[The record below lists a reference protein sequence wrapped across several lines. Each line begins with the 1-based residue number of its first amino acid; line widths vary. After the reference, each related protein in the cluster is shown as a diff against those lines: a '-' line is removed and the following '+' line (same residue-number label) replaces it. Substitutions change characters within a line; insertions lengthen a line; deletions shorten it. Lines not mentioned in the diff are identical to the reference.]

1 MATDVSIRLGVDGE
15 KEFKSAL
22 AGVNSQIK
30 NLNSEMK
37 TVTSTFE
44 TAEDAEAAV
53 EKRTDILARTAEATK
68 KKISLLSTQYDKA
81 SNKLDELSNELDDAK
96 RKFGENSEQAAKA
109 QTAYNRQAKAV
120 NDLGTQLNGATASLN
135 RIESEMRSVA
145 DGSDR
150 VTKALKRTAEESED
164 TGDSLKEAFTAG
176 AVAGGIQAI
185 VSSLTGLIDETAEYR
200 KIMASLEVS
209 STKAGYTAQQTSENY
224 KQLYSVLGDEQTA
237 ATALANLQALGLSQK
252 DLTQMV
258 DAAIGA
264 WATYG
269 DSIPIDS
276 LAEAINET
284 IKVGTVTG
292 TFADVL
298 NWAGTSED
306 DFNDKLAE
314 CKTQTE
320 RVNLVTKELSKQ
332 GLAQAAESWRE
343 NNQDIVSTNEASAEL
358 TETWA
363 RLSKKVAPS
372 IAELKKKFAE
382 ALLGVSDFVEEHEIL
397 TDTLKTT
404 TATIIAFTAAAKAAA
419 ALGPLITA
427 IKSVSAAVAG
437 GESAIKALS
446 AALSVNPYV
455 LAAGAIATVAAAIGT
470 LIYKSY
476 EAGESLGELGD
487 AVRENADA
495 WEEMSKASAE
505 AASESVAQIAQG
517 EEYVKQLQA
526 MTDANGKVK
535 QSESERAAG
544 LYSLINEL
552 LPGMVQK
559 TGEGTE
565 ATYEFADSIDELIQ
579 KQKALAVY
587 EAYKDDYTEAIKKK
601 AESTKTLTELYAK
614 RNELEQKYAEAK
626 ADLNAELADAYLL
639 ELQQT
644 EAAIEEQ
651 LNLNKSYDQTISKVE
666 ALNQAIISGDWD
678 AAAAAINDFGLSIG
692 NLKNLDAES
701 IEAEYEKVKSAISGL
716 QSQLES
722 GNLTESQRAQLE
734 ALLSQLQGFLPEYE
748 SAMRVAGSNGGQAYA
763 EGISGKQNDATAAA
777 SNTAEGVVSGFT
789 ITDESK
795 AQGEATGAAYA
806 VGISNQQGN
815 AAEAGVQNAQAV
827 IAGMEGQK
835 GAAVAT
841 ADNMAKLTNAAIA
854 QFKDDYSTT
863 GSNLVLGLISGIAN
877 KASAAVAAAR
887 SLATKIKET
896 IQGKEGFDTHSPSK
910 WAIKIAG
917 YVITGLTS
925 GLTAGEN
932 AAAAAAQKTA
942 NKIKDAMEGELEKLN
957 SEITKIE
964 QEAEKKAADAEL
976 ASYKKSLAEKNAEL
990 KKAAVN
996 DKAKIQQEISKLES
1010 DWNEKQLKAQQ
1021 TAEKEKLQAQ
1031 VKTLQ
1036 EFQKEYESA
1045 LSAIESKEE
1054 TLSNKLKDYGE
1065 LFTKTQSETSELL
1078 TLDDLQQ
1085 DIDAINRY
1093 GEAIDALKGKGAPET
1108 LITEVLNMDIDD
1120 AVKYISKLTQ
1130 MTDEDYDEYIKL
1142 WEEKQQRAAEIA
1154 AKFYTDEKDA
1164 LTKEFAEKVPEELTT
1179 LKNDLYTIGQQ
1190 STTGLA
1196 QGMLSQAGYLYSTA
1210 RGIIKQAISAM
1221 RSEADIH
1228 SPSKKTADKIGAP
1241 MAEGIVN
1248 KFAETMRK
1256 GQAAIT
1262 EAMMMPITA
1271 VSKADV
1277 YTAAASAVNGFSA
1290 AAPAYSGVQT
1300 IVIPVNLNGR
1310 QIAEVTYNPLRDI
1323 KKQRGDK

>member
-44 TAEDAEAAV
+44 NAEDAEAAV

-81 SNKLDELSNELDDAK
+81 SEKLDELSNELDEAK

-109 QTAYNRQAKAV
+109 QIAYNRQAKAV

-135 RIESEMRSVA
+135 RIESEMKSVA

-150 VTKALKRTAEESED
+150 VTKALKKTAEESED
-164 TGDSLKEAFTAG
+164 TGESLKEAFAAG

-185 VSSLTGLIDETAEYR
+185 ISSLAGLIDETAEYR

-224 KQLYSVLGDEQTA
+224 KQLYSVLGDDQTA
-237 ATALANLQALGLSQK
+237 ATALANLQALHLSQK

-269 DSIPIDS
+269 DSIPIDG

-306 DFNDKLAE
+306 DFNDKLAK

-343 NNQDIVSTNEASAEL
+343 NNKDIISTNEASAEL

-363 RLSKKVAPS
+363 KLSKKVAPS
-372 IAELKKKFAE
+372 IAGLKKKFAE
-382 ALLGVSDFVEEHEIL
+382 TLIGVSDFIDEHEVL
-397 TDTLKTT
+397 ADTLKTT
-404 TATIIAFTAAAKAAA
+404 TAVIIAFTAATKGAAAIEPFIAAIKAAS
-419 ALGPLITA
+419 TA
-427 IKSVSAAVAG
+427 MAG
-437 GESAIKALS
+437 GESAVKALS
-446 AALSVNPYV
+446 AALSTNPYV
-455 LAAGAIATVAAAIGT
+455 MAAAAITTVTAAIGT
-470 LIYKSY
+470 LIYKNYQASK
-476 EAGESLGELGD
+476 SLGEVGD
-487 AVRENADA
+487 AVRDNVAA
-495 WEEMSKASAE
+495 WEEMSKTSAE
-505 AASESVAQIAQG
+505 AASENIAQIAQG
-517 EEYVKQLQA
+517 EVYIKQLQA

-535 QSESERAAG
+535 QSEAEKAEG
-544 LYSLINEL
+544 LYSLISEL
-552 LPGMVQK
+552 LPGMVKK
-559 TGEGTE
+559 TGEGE
-565 ATYEFADSIDELIQ
+565 KATYKFADSIDELIQ

-601 AESTKTLTELYAK
+601 ADATKKLTDLYAE
-614 RNELEQKYAEAK
+614 RNELEQKYLDALTNHDDAGIAYYGEMIAKNEEAIK
-626 ADLNAELADAYLL
+626 KQLDLNS
-639 ELQQT
+639 
-644 EAAIEEQ
+644 
-651 LNLNKSYDQTISKVE
+651 SYDQTISKVE
-666 ALNQAIISGDWD
+666 SLNEAISSKDWD
-678 AAAAAINDFGLSIG
+678 AAATAINDFGLSVG
-692 NLKNLDAES
+692 NLKNLDS
-701 IEAEYEKVKSAISGL
+701 EAIKTEYEKVKGAISGL

-722 GNLTESQRAQLE
+722 GGLTESQRAQLE
-734 ALLSQLQGFLPEYE
+734 ALLSQLQKFLPEYE
-748 SAMRVAGSNGGQAYA
+748 SAMNAAGNGGGQAYA
-763 EGISGKQNDATAAA
+763 AGIGSQQSSAAA
-777 SNTAEGVVSGFT
+777 AANKTASAVISAFT
-789 ITDESK
+789 IVNESK
-795 AQGEATGAAYA
+795 SQGEATGSAYNEGVDSQRDNAIKAGKQNVQAMISGMESQKGSA
-806 VGISNQQGN
+806 VTMADLIAKAMNTS
-815 AAEAGVQNAQAV
+815 VAQAKNDFN
-827 IAGMEGQK
+827 I
-835 GAAVAT
+835 
-841 ADNMAKLTNAAIA
+841 
-854 QFKDDYSTT
+854 T
-863 GSNLVLGLISGIAN
+863 GGNLVAGLITGIKG
-877 KASAAVAAAR
+877 KASEAITAAR
-887 SLATKIKET
+887 NLATKIKET

-917 YVITGLTS
+917 YVITGLTT

-932 AAAAAAQKTA
+932 AAAAAARKTA
-942 NKIKDAMEGELEKLN
+942 SKIKDVMENELKNLN
-957 SEITKIE
+957 GEITKIE

-1021 TAEKEKLQAQ
+1021 AAEKEKLQAQ
-1031 VKTLQ
+1031 IETLQ
-1036 EFQKEYESA
+1036 ELKKEYESA
-1045 LSAIESKEE
+1045 LNEIESKEKN
-1054 TLSNKLKDYGE
+1054 LSDKLKDYGE
-1065 LFTKTQSETSELL
+1065 LFAKVQGKTSESL
-1078 TLDDLQQ
+1078 TLNSLQQ
-1085 DIDAINRY
+1085 DIDTINKY
-1093 GEAIDALKGKGAPET
+1093 GEAIDALKEKGAPET
-1108 LITEVLNMDIDD
+1108 LITEVLSLDVDD

-1142 WEEKQQRAAEIA
+1142 WSEKQQRAAEIA
-1154 AKFYTDEKDA
+1154 AKFYADEKDA
-1164 LTKEFAEKVPEELTT
+1164 LTKKFVEKVPEELTT
-1179 LKNDLYTIGQQ
+1179 LKNDLYTIGRQ

-1210 RGIIKQAISAM
+1210 RGIIRQAISAM
-1221 RSEADIH
+1221 RNEADIH
-1228 SPSKKTADKIGAP
+1228 SPSRKTANKIGAP

-1262 EAMMMPITA
+1262 EAMMTPINA
-1271 VSKADV
+1271 VSKTDV

-1290 AAPAYSGVQT
+1290 VTPTYNGAQT
-1300 IVIPVNLNGR
+1300 IIIPVNLNGR
-1310 QIAEVTYNPLRDI
+1310 QIAEIIYNPLKDI